1 MNFGTKLSVFSRQL
15 GPPTFGSAQMTT
27 IIGLARPLR
36 RLSLVGA
43 TIITLISVTPARA
56 ADDVDTKLQRIEAL
70 LVDQSARLSAQEQ
83 KLAEQ
88 AALIQQQQSELQALR
103 NLRDDSLADLR
114 AGRAAAPQ
122 QQPNSLGPPAGP
134 ATRTTTAAQLPS
146 APVGE
151 APTPATTEQKAR
163 EVAAIPERL
172 GVLTPEGH
180 FVVEPAIEY
189 VRTGSNRLTFRG
201 VEVVPG
207 INLGLIEAGDAD
219 RDAITGSISGR
230 YGLTDRFELE
240 ARVPYVYRHDRI
252 TTVAAADEAVTRTQE
267 LDANDIG
274 DVEVSGRYQINSG
287 KGGWPVFVAGLRVKS
302 DTGVGPYDVEFDKFA
317 VAKGLA
323 TGSGFWA
330 TELGV
335 TMLYPSDP
343 AVIYGG
349 ISYLHSFGKDINKQ
363 VGENIT
369 VGRVDPGDGLS
380 ASIGFGLALNPKF
393 SVSFGYSHH
402 YLFPT
407 DTELNGTK
415 QSSNSL
421 SIGALQ
427 MGLSYR
433 LNQRITLINSFEFG
447 VTSDAPDMRLTV
459 RVPYTF

>member
-1 MNFGTKLSVFSRQL
+1 
-15 GPPTFGSAQMTT
+15 MTRT
-27 IIGLARPLR
+27 NGLTRPLC
-36 RLSLVGA
+36 RLTLVGA
-43 TIITLISVTPARA
+43 VVIAFMGATPAFA
-56 ADDVDTKLQRIEAL
+56 QEDISDKLQRIEAML
-70 LVDQSARLSAQEQ
+70 ADQSARLSAQER

-88 AALIQQQQSELQALR
+88 SALIQRQETELKTLR
-103 NLRDDSLADLR
+103 ASRDDGLADIR
-114 AGRAAAPQ
+114 AGRALAQ
-122 QQPNSLGPPAGP
+122 QQPGGLNPPLGP
-134 ATRTTTAAQLPS
+134 ATTTTAASQLPRQ
-146 APVGE
+146 PVGE
-151 APTPATTEQKAR
+151 APSPTTTEQKAR

-172 GVLTPEGH
+172 GVLTPEGR
-180 FVVEPAIEY
+180 FVFDPTIEY

-201 VEVVPG
+201 VEIVPG

-219 RDAITGSISGR
+219 RDSVIGSLAAR
-230 YGLTDRFELE
+230 YGLTDRLEIE
-240 ARVPYVYRHDRI
+240 ARIPYVYRHDRI
-252 TTVAAADEAVTRTQE
+252 TTVAAADQALTRTLE

-274 DVEVSGRYQINSG
+274 DVEVSGRYQLNSG
-287 KGGWPVFVAGLRVKS
+287 NDGWPIFVAGLRVKS

-317 VAKGLA
+317 VAQGLA

-349 ISYLHSFGKDINKQ
+349 LSYLHSFGRGINKQ
-363 VGENIT
+363 ISENLIVGN
-369 VGRVDPGDGLS
+369 VDPGDGLS

-402 YLFPT
+402 YIFPT
-407 DTELNGTK
+407 DTELNGVT

-427 MGLSYR
+427 MSLSYR
-433 LNQRITLINSFEFG
+433 LNQRFTLINSFEFG